1 MMLVVLVVVVCAVA
15 IVGIVGMLTR
25 AAAGAVSLRSDAAR
39 VVVRL

>member
-1 MMLVVLVVVVCAVA
+1 MMLVVVVVRAVA

-25 AAAGAVSLRSDAAR
+25 AAAGAVSLRSNAAR